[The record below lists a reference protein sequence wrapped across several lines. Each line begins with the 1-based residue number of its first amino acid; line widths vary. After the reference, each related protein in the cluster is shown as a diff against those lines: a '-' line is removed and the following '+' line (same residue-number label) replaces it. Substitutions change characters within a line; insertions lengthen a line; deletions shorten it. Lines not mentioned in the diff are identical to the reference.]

1 MKYLFATSNGHKF
14 ELGKYFLK
22 DYGIALQQHSIDI
35 DETQSEN
42 AKQIICDK
50 AHKVYNIV
58 GKPVIVSDDS
68 WDIPAF
74 GGFPGPYMKSLNH
87 WFTAQDFLDFM
98 HCKTNRRIILHQ
110 YLCYADGIKTKVFSS
125 QIYGTIGYEV
135 LGNYGDPMMKVV
147 MLDIDNGL
155 TLSQT
160 YDLGAQHKPARFA
173 HDTSNSWHLLAAW
186 LQKGLTTK

>member
-1 MKYLFATSNGHKF
+1 MKLSFATSNTHKF
-14 ELGKYFLK
+14 ELGQYFLK
-22 DYGIALQQHSIDI
+22 EYGITLHRQPIDI
-35 DETQSEN
+35 DEIQAED
-42 AKQIICDK
+42 AERIVADK
-50 AHKVYNIV
+50 ASKAYEAL
-58 GKPVIVSDDS
+58 GRPVIVSDDS

-98 HCKTNRRIILHQ
+98 HRKTNRRIILHQ
-110 YLCYADGIKTKVFSS
+110 YLCYADGMKTKVFSS
-125 QIYGTIGYEV
+125 QIHGTIGYEAR
-135 LGNYGDPMMKVV
+135 GNYGDPMMKVV
-147 MLDIDNGL
+147 LLDVNKGL